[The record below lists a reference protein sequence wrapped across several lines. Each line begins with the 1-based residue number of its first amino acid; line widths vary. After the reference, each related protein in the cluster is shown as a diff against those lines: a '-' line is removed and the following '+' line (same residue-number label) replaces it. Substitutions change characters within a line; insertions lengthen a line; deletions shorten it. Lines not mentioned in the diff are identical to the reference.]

1 MAMSLPRPV
10 FIVAAKRTPIG
21 SFLGPLAS
29 LSAPQLGAVA
39 IRAALAQ
46 AKVPAEA
53 IGEVFMG
60 NVLTAGVGQS
70 PARQASRFAGIPD
83 AVPTTTVGKVCGSG
97 MQAVLLGARS
107 IALGDADVVV
117 AGGQES
123 MSRVPY
129 YLSKARDGY
138 RMGNGELI
146 DGMMFDGLTDPYGNF
161 PMGIAGEKC
170 AAEYDLCRELQ
181 DAFATESYKRAVAS
195 QKAGVFAEELAPVA
209 VPQAKGEP
217 LLVSEDDEPGRG
229 KPEKFAALRPVFKKD
244 GTITAANASS
254 INDGAC
260 ALVLASETAVKTHH
274 LTPLARIAGYGAAAQ
289 EPDWF
294 TTAPAA
300 AVQQVL
306 AKLSLSQK
314 DIALHEINEAFS
326 VVPLVVAKLCGIDL
340 TTVNIRGGAVALGHP
355 IGASGARI
363 LTTLVYAMRDEQVQR
378 GCASICIGG
387 GEALAMVLER

>member
-1 MAMSLPRPV
+1 MSLPRPV
-10 FIVAAKRTPIG
+10 YIVAAKRTPLGAFLG
-21 SFLGPLAS
+21 SFAS
-29 LSAPQLGAVA
+29 LSAPELGAIA
-39 IRAALAQ
+39 IRAALGQ
-46 AKVPAEA
+46 ARVPLHAVNELY
-53 IGEVFMG
+53 MG

-70 PARQASRFAGIPD
+70 PARQASRFSGLPD
-83 AVPTTTVGKVCGSG
+83 AVPSTTVGKVCGSG

-107 IALGDADVVV
+107 IALGDAEVVV

-129 YLSKARDGY
+129 YLQKARDGY

-146 DGMMFDGLTDPYGNF
+146 DGMIHDGLWDPYGNF
-161 PMGIAGEKC
+161 HMGIAGEKC
-170 AAEYDLCRELQ
+170 ATEYELGREVQ
-181 DAFATESYKRAVAS
+181 DAFATESYRRAVLA
-195 QKAGVFAEELAPVA
+195 QTEGRFNDEIAPVS
-209 VPQAKGEP
+209 VPQAKGP
-217 LLVSEDDEPGRG
+217 PIIVSVDDEPGRG

-260 ALVLASETAVKTHH
+260 ALVLASEAAVKEHG
-274 LTPLARIAGYGAAAQ
+274 LEPLARIAGYGASAQ

-300 AVQQVL
+300 AVKQVL
-306 AKLSLSQK
+306 KKLSLETK
-314 DIALHEINEAFS
+314 DIDLHEINEAFS
-326 VVPLVVAKLCGIDL
+326 VVPLVVAKLCGIELDA
-340 TTVNIRGGAVALGHP
+340 VNVRGGAVALGHP

-363 LTTLVYAMRDEQVQR
+363 LTTLLYAMRDAGVRR

-387 GEALAMVLER
+387 GEGLATVLER